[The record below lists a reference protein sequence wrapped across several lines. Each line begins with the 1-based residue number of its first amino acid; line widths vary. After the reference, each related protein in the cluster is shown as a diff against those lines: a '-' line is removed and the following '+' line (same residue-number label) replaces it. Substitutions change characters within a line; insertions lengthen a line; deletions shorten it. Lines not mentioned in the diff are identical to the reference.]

1 MYKRQFMR
9 SLKRGKIKRVIVG
22 IEDFIIGKWYIVLND
37 NGSNGILFQYSQNEV
52 CYYGAYLSYHIYD
65 VKGSYFYESKR
76 YDYEKGVPTT
86 QFRSGISNIIMAP
99 YREVN
104 KYFKV

>member
-37 NGSNGILFQYSQNEV
+37 NGSNRILFQYS
-52 CYYGAYLSYHIYD
+52 YYEINNYDVYLSYHIYD

-76 YDYEKGVPTT
+76 YDCEKGVPTT